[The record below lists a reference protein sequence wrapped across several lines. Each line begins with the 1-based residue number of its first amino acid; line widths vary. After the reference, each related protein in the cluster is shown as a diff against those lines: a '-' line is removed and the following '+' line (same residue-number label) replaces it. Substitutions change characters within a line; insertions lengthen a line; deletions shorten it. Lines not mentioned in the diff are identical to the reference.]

1 MTKFLNP
8 TRPKP
13 LLPSAL
19 NSHVNRETSKSMMY
33 RPEQLEKRVLG
44 WGGVRY
50 IILQPNGMVLIT
62 LHLGLYSIP

>member
-1 MTKFLNP
+1 MTKFLDP

-19 NSHVNRETSKSMMY
+19 NSHVNRETSKSVMY

-44 WGGVRY
+44 SGGGCG
-50 IILQPNGMVLIT
+50 ILYYNQMEF
-62 LHLGLYSIP
+62 SI